1 MRTNIELDD
10 KLIAEA
16 MAASGLKT
24 KKATIEEAL
33 RALVRRHRQNK
44 AIADLAGIG
53 WDGDLDA
60 MREGRRLDQPR

>member
-24 KKATIEEAL
+24 KKATIEAAL
-33 RALVRRHRQNK
+33 RVLIRRHRQDM
-44 AIADLAGIG
+44 AIAALAGAG
-53 WDGDLDA
+53 WDGDLET
-60 MREGRRLDQPR
+60 MREGRSPDQRR

>member
-24 KKATIEEAL
+24 KKATIEAAL
-33 RALVRRHRQNK
+33 RALVRQHRQDT
-44 AIADLAGIG
+44 AIAALAGAG
-53 WDGDLDA
+53 WDGDLEA
-60 MREGRRLDQPR
+60 MREGRSPDQQR

>member
-10 KLIAEA
+10 KLMAEA

-33 RALVRRHRQNK
+33 RALVRRHRQTK
-44 AIADLAGIG
+44 AIGDLAGIG

-60 MREGRRLDQPR
+60 MREGRQPDRQR